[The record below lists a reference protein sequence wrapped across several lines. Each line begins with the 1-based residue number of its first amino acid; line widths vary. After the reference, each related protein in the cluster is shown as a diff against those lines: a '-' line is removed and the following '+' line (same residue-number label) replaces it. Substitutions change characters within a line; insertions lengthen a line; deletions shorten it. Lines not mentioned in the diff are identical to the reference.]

1 MNKTSDGITSQNI
14 LLDNWTTCAKSWVSI
29 YNQIIAITET
39 SGMEA
44 NIAPKNVLRLATS
57 EINTIKIAEI
67 NTFIILYIKV
77 FIINVN
83 FYNFIGSIHRYDLQQ
98 IVHFFQFSAYFYKVE
113 NSMLYPTPSG

>member
-1 MNKTSDGITSQNI
+1 MNKTNDGSTSQNI

-57 EINTIKIAEI
+57 EIKAIKIAEI
-67 NTFIILYIKV
+67 ITFIILYIKV
-77 FIINVN
+77 
-83 FYNFIGSIHRYDLQQ
+83 SIST
-98 IVHFFQFSAYFYKVE
+98 VKS
-113 NSMLYPTPSG
+113 

>member
-1 MNKTSDGITSQNI
+1 
-14 LLDNWTTCAKSWVSI
+14 
-29 YNQIIAITET
+29 
-39 SGMEA
+39 MEA

-77 FIINVN
+77 FISIVN
-83 FYNFIGSIHRYDLQQ
+83 YYNFIVSIHRYDLQL
-98 IVHFFQFSAYFYKVE
+98 IVHFFQFLVCFCKVE

>member
-1 MNKTSDGITSQNI
+1 MNKTNDGITSQNI

-67 NTFIILYIKV
+67 TTFIILYIKV
-77 FIINVN
+77 SISTVN
-83 FYNFIGSIHRYDLQQ
+83 Y
-98 IVHFFQFSAYFYKVE
+98 
-113 NSMLYPTPSG
+113 